1 MYKMS
6 VSYQIESLK
15 TVIENHEKV
24 IKKLKRLKIEK
35 IKQIIRKA
43 LKELEIIRIN
53 ETKNLGET
61 ETKITN
67 DAKMKSNNGGNK
79 E

>member
-1 MYKMS
+1 MS

>member
-1 MYKMS
+1 M
-6 VSYQIESLK
+6 
-15 TVIENHEKV
+15 
-24 IKKLKRLKIEK
+24 KIEK

-67 DAKMKSNNGGNK
+67 DAKMKSNNGENK

>member
-1 MYKMS
+1 M
-6 VSYQIESLK
+6 
-15 TVIENHEKV
+15 
-24 IKKLKRLKIEK
+24 KIEK